1 MLAPPMNG
9 DSRCSGSLVERKR
22 RLGKTAHISATAD
35 DRGFPPQFVAH
46 RPGSISTQFVADHD
60 ALNGIGHDGAEGA
73 SAHSHCY
80 DTVARRHALDG
91 TVKLVGARR
100 ALKARSTQAQ
110 RTSCQGQCSHGQHEA
125 AGRIGTGTD
134 AFAHRPG

>member
-1 MLAPPMNG
+1 MLAPSMNG

-60 ALNGIGHDGAEGA
+60 ALDGIGHDGAEGA

-91 TVKLVGARR
+91 TVKLVGAGR
-100 ALKARSTQAQ
+100 ALKARSAQAE
-110 RTSCQGQCSHGQHEA
+110 RACRHGERSHGQHEA
-125 AGRIGTGTD
+125 ARRIGTG
-134 AFAHRPG
+134 AGAIAPRPG